1 MLKNA
6 LSKSLLITLLFI
18 LASCVKQ
25 PVVNQGKTIDSDS
38 FAQLQLGMSQE
49 QVRLVLGS
57 PSLVNTF
64 DPNQWVYYFSRAK
77 ISQRVIRQQGSL
89 ELNFKQNRLENINKK
104 GGLVVKSTD
113 ANLEGGTVITK
124 STQKRRG
131 FLSRIFLN

>member
-25 PVVNQGKTIDSDS
+25 PVIVQGKTIDTDS
-38 FAQLQLGMSQE
+38 FSQLELGMSQE